1 MNDNIY
7 AQYAAA
13 LSKTKNNANVREKNP
28 NRVLGGIRGSGTET
42 LTVMTEDGVEQKLPS
57 LSYVKGLEMKV
68 QDLNEKV
75 RMLERLINQRR

>member
-1 MNDNIY
+1 MNNIY
-7 AQYAAA
+7 AQYSS
-13 LSKTKNNANVREKNP
+13 LSKTNKEVKEKNP

-42 LTVMTEDGVEQKLPS
+42 LSVMTEDGVEQKLPS

-75 RMLERLINQRR
+75 RMLERLVNQLGRR

>member
-1 MNDNIY
+1 MNEIY
-7 AQYAAA
+7 AQYSS
-13 LSKTKNNANVREKNP
+13 LSKVNKEVKEKNP

-42 LTVMTEDGVEQKLPS
+42 LSVMTEDGVEQKLPS

-75 RMLERLINQRR
+75 RMLERLVNQLGRR

>member
-1 MNDNIY
+1 MNDIY
-7 AQYAAA
+7 AQYSAYAKAAKA
-13 LSKTKNNANVREKNP
+13 DKQVKEKNP